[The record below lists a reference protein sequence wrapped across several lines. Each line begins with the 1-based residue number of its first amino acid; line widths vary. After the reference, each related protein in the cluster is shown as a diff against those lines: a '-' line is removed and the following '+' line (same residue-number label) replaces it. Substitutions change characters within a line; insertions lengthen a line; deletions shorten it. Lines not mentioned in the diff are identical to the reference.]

1 MLNNKINVCNGNY
14 DIKEVNS
21 SLNDLR
27 REMHR
32 NWINTNRNLSIP
44 INSPN
49 LDANNRVRNIRGL
62 PKAKTGRV
70 FNSYDNINTFNAK
83 SNTNNNT
90 ANYIEYSED
99 IEALDPYNDS
109 NNNTMDDSEPT
120 DKKNNKKPYK
130 RIDKSLI
137 GLAKKND
144 YTYPYYVLANRIV
157 KLTGSGKN
165 QTENII
171 IFGVVTDYQVLRQYG
186 DNGRLLHKITI
197 KTYDNKTHDNKTY
210 TYEAGSTEEIR
221 DWIYTNNF
229 GKDKKMIL
237 NFLNH
242 TLMALRQ
249 ETTKYG
255 ILGGYR
261 RLEDIHQ
268 PKNKKPAKYLN
279 KWLQEN
285 FREEQLRLFKSL
297 ILLPFHSIIR
307 NDEDAEP
314 RGLVR
319 AIIGEGDSDQLK
331 SLTTNFVINCFSTHE
346 IIPLADNRSSD
357 SFPALRNDCHNHT
370 GILMCDE
377 ADKLI
382 VDWIGGGKLVPEA
395 VNFIKRMEQSRSLN
409 VADLNRQGKN
419 MGSLLNSTPVFLWN
433 GFIEYVPTP
442 LNDRLLLC
450 PFHKENKPEIK
461 QKWKMKQGKKQMILF
476 GEHLSWAFH
485 QCYENIKTMDTE
497 TATNTIL
504 QYLID
509 EYNYDMDFLIETPL
523 MYTDTLQE
531 AENIREN
538 IIGALRNY
546 ISQTKIEE
554 DFIPAS
560 QQLQDNKKF
569 KSHLSYCKKGS
580 DGFLRIKVKT
590 FTDWVNRNVLKGGEV
605 TPTEIAEMFNWEIT
619 KYNATKVFYVTNLQI
634 GELLDL
640 NKKTGEEDK

>member
-1 MLNNKINVCNGNY
+1 MINNKYNVSNGFL
-14 DIKEVNS
+14 EVKND
-21 SLNDLR
+21 LNDLR
-27 REMHR
+27 KVMYK
-32 NWINTNRNLSIP
+32 NWINTNQKLSIP
-44 INSPN
+44 VNSPN
-49 LDANNRVRNIRGL
+49 LEANNRVRKIRGL
-62 PKAKTGRV
+62 PSAKTGRV
-70 FNSYDNINTFNAK
+70 FNSYDNVNTFNAK
-83 SNTNNNT
+83 SNTKNNS
-90 ANYIEYSED
+90 NYIEYSGD

-109 NNNTMDDSEPT
+109 NNNTMDDPETTNNKKSK
-120 DKKNNKKPYK
+120 KKNNKRK
-130 RIDKSLI
+130 DKSLI
-137 GLAKKND
+137 GLAGKKDN
-144 YTYPYYVLANRIV
+144 TYPYYVLANKIV

-186 DNGRLLHKITI
+186 DDGRLIHKITL
-197 KTYDNKTHDNKTY
+197 KTYDNKTY

-242 TLMALRQ
+242 TLMALRD
-249 ETTKYG
+249 ETTVYG

-261 RLEDIHQ
+261 RLEDIHR
-268 PKNKKPAKYLN
+268 PKNNKPAKYLN
-279 KWLQEN
+279 KWLKTN
-285 FREEQLRLFKSL
+285 FGEEQLRLFKSL

-319 AIIGEGDSDQLK
+319 AVIGEGDSDQLK
-331 SLTTNFVINCFSTHE
+331 SFTSNFVINCFTTHE
-346 IIPLADNRSSD
+346 IIPLASNRSSD

-409 VADLNRQGKN
+409 VADLNRQGNN

-433 GFIEYVPTP
+433 DFIEYVPAP

-476 GEHLSWAFH
+476 GEQLSWAFH
-485 QCYENIKTMDTE
+485 QCYENIKVMDTE

-509 EYNYDMDFLIETPL
+509 EYDYDMDFLIETPL

-531 AENIREN
+531 DENIQEN

-554 DFIPAS
+554 DLIPAS

-569 KSHLSYCKKGS
+569 KAHLSYCKKGS

-590 FTDWVNRNVLKGGEV
+590 FTDWVNRKVLNGGET

-619 KYNATKVFYVTNLQI
+619 TYDKTKVFQVPNLQI

-640 NKKTGEEDK
+640 NKKTGEEDKQ